1 MRRTNGWARG
11 EPMPLA
17 VQVTASVAL
26 GVVLM
31 ATGALRAAGDVPMS
45 IALVTMGVALL
56 AQAVAQLRRRPS
68 RAAGDEASGRLVRL
82 GTE

>member
-1 MRRTNGWARG
+1 MSTTNGWTRG
-11 EPMPLA
+11 EPLPLA

-31 ATGALRAAGDVPMS
+31 ATGALRAGDDVPMS
-45 IALVTMGVALL
+45 IALVTMGIALL
-56 AQAVAQLRRRPS
+56 AQAVTQLRRRPS
-68 RAAGDEASGRLVRL
+68 RVPTDERSGRLVGL